1 MGKGTQRMQIVPKIK
16 VTNASQSKA
25 TVNHCESMASKK
37 STHKSDWLP
46 WLLLIPSLGFVCHWP
61 MKGCKACHR
70 RIHSVEPWKVT
81 ETMLNPTW
89 ATSATVPTMPCPWSA
104 TNSGQ
109 PPTVSTQDL
118 NLNIWEQKSKNI
130 LITNSNTFFHHLFV
144 AFNVLP
150 HDVDKLQEV
159 KFIQFYLAWLA
170 RHSKML
176 MP

>member
-1 MGKGTQRMQIVPKIK
+1 
-16 VTNASQSKA
+16 
-25 TVNHCESMASKK
+25 
-37 STHKSDWLP
+37 
-46 WLLLIPSLGFVCHWP
+46 
-61 MKGCKACHR
+61 
-70 RIHSVEPWKVT
+70 
-81 ETMLNPTW
+81 
-89 ATSATVPTMPCPWSA
+89 MPCPWSA